1 MIHDQLLAQTSRAIF
16 DKKQINEDP
25 DLRWMAAAALLPS
38 WTSQQKAH
46 PTGNDPQV
54 SGLGEVWKILVC
66 LSRFAA
72 SH

>member
-38 WTSQQKAH
+38 WTSQQKLI
-46 PTGNDPQV
+46 Q
-54 SGLGEVWKILVC
+54 LGMTLKFLDSVKYGK
-66 LSRFAA
+66 S
-72 SH
+72 